1 MSKGIVDFVGNG
13 VDYDYVPHS
22 IIDYTYVLQAER
34 DVLKA
39 RIDTIKSTLLAFS
52 EGLDQDTAESRAEE
66 AVRVM
71 NSQNELVSQLY
82 DRINAML
89 FALDKGFDMCADSEE
104 TADDLSVDSVK
115 SILWSIH
122 NAGVEK

>member
-66 AVRVM
+66 AIRVM

-82 DRINAML
+82 GRINAML
-89 FALDKGFDMCADSEE
+89 FALDKGFDMCEE

-115 SILWSIH
+115 TILWSVH

>member
-66 AVRVM
+66 AIRVM

-89 FALDKGFDMCADSEE
+89 FALDKGFDMCEE

-115 SILWSIH
+115 TILWSVH